1 VRERLGI
8 APAARL
14 VVTLR
19 NLEPRMGLLE
29 LLRAMPAVRAA
40 HPDVHLVV
48 AGTGPLAPALQ
59 AETTGLGLTGAVRFA
74 GFVPE
79 ADLPAFYG
87 AADLFVLPTQALE
100 GFGLVTLESLA
111 CGTPV
116 AGTPIGATP
125 ELLEPLD
132 PALVFDGASSDSI
145 ARGLIRVLARGDAEP
160 LRERARAYTAAFTW
174 DSVAAAFENELA
186 R

>member
-1 VRERLGI
+1 
-8 APAARL
+8 

-19 NLEPRMGLLE
+19 NLEPRMGLIE

-40 HPDVHLVV
+40 QPDVRLVV

-59 AETTGLGLTGAVRFA
+59 AETAALGLASTVRFT

-79 ADLPAFYG
+79 GDLPAFYG

-132 PALVFDGASSDSI
+132 RALVFDGASSESI
-145 ARGLIRVLARGDAEP
+145 ARGLIRVLARGDAEA
-160 LRERARAYTAAFTW
+160 LRER
-174 DSVAAAFENELA
+174 S
-186 R
+186 